1 MYCAGCCYRTYSPGM
16 LYMEPEV
23 LGWEPLSNTWLATRT
38 PQDAHV
44 SCHGYL
50 IHELFYC

>member
-1 MYCAGCCYRTYSPGM
+1 MIKYIVYSGM

-44 SCHGYL
+44 SLGSQQVLVCRRMDY
-50 IHELFYC
+50 

>member
-1 MYCAGCCYRTYSPGM
+1 
-16 LYMEPEV
+16 MEPEV

-44 SCHGYL
+44 RVMVVL
-50 IHELFYC
+50 QFRDKLVNN